1 MPWSRKT
8 PARSIS
14 SGGERMVQVGEQRI
28 DQLRLGEMGIKRA
41 AIGDASIYVRPGGYV
56 FLELSAE
63 KERTE
68 NGKLL

>member
-28 DQLRLGEMGIKRA
+28 KRA

-56 FLELSAE
+56 FLELSTE